1 MNGEDAGSD
10 AFSAPEPPVAPSPPP
25 APASPP
31 APAAP
36 AAPAAPSAPVAPAV
50 PSSPA
55 AATSSSSRS
64 GSASGDPS
72 SPEDSDS
79 HSDTGDAEHSDS
91 EYGSDLDWESG
102 IRSDG
107 ATDATDAT
115 DGTDA
120 AASPP
125 AGSAESATSGPAD
138 ASADGH
144 ADASHHPSL
153 VATLSEPVRARV
165 LDFAAQVA
173 GGLSHSALPVSLRPF
188 ARFTPAKRARLA
200 ATPLAAALEADSVF
214 RGRVAERVRDTYPEV
229 AETLFAGAIPPAA
242 DPRDVAAIAYVLRP
256 DHWQHLLEQAELA
269 AREAE
274 RALADEHLGDEVAR
288 LKAEIDTLREQTKA
302 EVEQLKAE
310 LTAERREG
318 DSLRR
323 RIRQLEADMR
333 RAQAQAREA
342 QAEGGVVQN
351 AAAVQVAAAEAEL
364 RRVRARLTESET
376 ALEAARRASKA
387 SRGAD
392 DVRLRLLLDTISEAA
407 AGLQRELAIA
417 PTSERPADTVEA
429 VRADAIGAH
438 DVEGQARAGDDPA
451 LLDAMLAL
459 PRAHMIVDG
468 YNVTKTGF
476 PTLSLHEQ
484 RIRLLKGL
492 GGIAA
497 RTGAEIT
504 CVFDGADL
512 AGPVPVPPHKGVRVL
527 FSRGGEIADALI
539 RRLVAAE
546 PQGRPLIV
554 VSSDKE
560 VADGVRRSGARPV
573 PSSML
578 VRRFGR
584 S

>member
-1 MNGEDAGSD
+1 MSGEDAGAD
-10 AFSAPEPPVAPSPPP
+10 ALGAPEPPAAPTPP
-25 APASPP
+25 APPLPPHAPEPP
-31 APAAP
+31 APP
-36 AAPAAPSAPVAPAV
+36 VSVAPVAAADPA
-50 PSSPA
+50 PDDA
-55 AATSSSSRS
+55 A
-64 GSASGDPS
+64 D
-72 SPEDSDS
+72 
-79 HSDTGDAEHSDS
+79 
-91 EYGSDLDWESG
+91 
-102 IRSDG
+102 
-107 ATDATDAT
+107 
-115 DGTDA
+115 DA
-120 AASPP
+120 AAYAPQD
-125 AGSAESATSGPAD
+125 AAAHPAD
-138 ASADGH
+138 GAPD
-144 ADASHHPSL
+144 SHVDL

-173 GGLSHSALPVSLRPF
+173 GGLSHAALPASLRPF

-200 ATPLAAALEADSVF
+200 ATPLAAALEADGVF
-214 RGRVAERVRDTYPEV
+214 RGRVAERVRETYPEV
-229 AETLFAGAIPPAA
+229 AQTLFAGHIPPAA

-256 DHWQHLLEQAELA
+256 EGWTLLLEQAELA
-269 AREAE
+269 ARESE

-288 LKAEIDTLREQTKA
+288 LKAEIDTLREQAKSEIDT
-302 EVEQLKAE
+302 LKAE

-342 QAEGGVVQN
+342 LAEGGVVQN

-364 RRVRARLTESET
+364 RRVRTRLTEAEA
-376 ALEAARRASKA
+376 ALESSRKAGKA

-392 DVRLRLLLDTISEAA
+392 DLRLRLLLDTISEAA

-417 PTSERPADTVEA
+417 PSSARPADTVEA

-459 PRAHMIVDG
+459 PRAHLIVDG

-504 CVFDGADL
+504 CVFDGAEL

-527 FSRGGEIADALI
+527 FSKGGEIADALI

-578 VRRFGR
+578 VRRLGR